1 MITRQGD
8 GTSTRPNF
16 PSSLHLRRLAPLVAF
31 QAIDAE
37 RLPAAKQF
45 SKKAQQ
51 LFCSIQDVLL
61 RRCMDL
67 ATNYAK

>member
-1 MITRQGD
+1 MITRQGG

-31 QAIDAE
+31 QAIDAK
-37 RLPAAKQF
+37 RLPAAKLF

-51 LFCSIQDVLL
+51 LFCFKPGELL

>member
-1 MITRQGD
+1 MITRQGG

-16 PSSLHLRRLAPLVAF
+16 PSSLHLRRLAPLDAF
-31 QAIDAE
+31 QAIDAKQP
-37 RLPAAKQF
+37 PAARQF

-51 LFCSIQDVLL
+51 LFCFTLTSLL

-67 ATNYAK
+67 AKQ